1 VAEGDRKDQLSEHD
15 HQSPVP
21 FDQASW
27 DERYRSSARVWSGN
41 PNPQLVAEIAP
52 MGPGRALDVGCGEGA
67 DAIWLAQQG
76 WQVVAA
82 DISSVALERAAAHA
96 LTVDPAVAARIE
108 WHHADLLAEPPEPKS
123 FDLVSAQFM
132 QLPPDLR
139 RPLFAALAEAVRP
152 GGKLMVV
159 GHHPSD
165 MTSGVRRPPL
175 PELFYSADEIAE
187 ELDDSWDIV
196 VNDSRPRS
204 ATLPDGGDATIH
216 DAVLLA
222 SRR

>member
-1 VAEGDRKDQLSEHD
+1 MQ
-15 HQSPVP
+15 
-21 FDQASW
+21 
-27 DERYRSSARVWSGN
+27 
-41 PNPQLVAEIAP
+41 
-52 MGPGRALDVGCGEGA
+52 PGRALDVGCGEGA

-76 WQVVAA
+76 WHVVAA

-96 LTVDPAVAARIE
+96 LTVDPSVAGLIE
-108 WHHADLLAEPPEPKS
+108 WRHVDLLAEPPEPMS
-123 FDLVSAQFM
+123 FDLVTAQFM

-152 GGKLMVV
+152 GGKLLVV

-175 PELFYSADEIAE
+175 PELFYSAEEVAE
-187 ELDDSWDIV
+187 GLGDSWD
-196 VNDSRPRS
+196 VNVSDSRPRS